1 MFATLE
7 GSSVLWCLLDD
18 EEGKSGLG
26 KPLRPVASPG
36 PSPPFPRLS
45 TSPAIPGI
53 GAMSDWPTPQVFPDW
68 SRWRRSVPCGRAARR
83 KSESEEELVVEEDSS
98 LESSAFLSS
107 PFRALFRSFSACLLA
122 LFLSFFSSLRH

>member
-53 GAMSDWPTPQVFPDW
+53 GAMSDWPTPQVFPDGADGDGL
-68 SRWRRSVPCGRAARR
+68 SPVAGRLGEKASPKKNWLLKKTHHLNHRL
-83 KSESEEELVVEEDSS
+83 SFPLPSG
-98 LESSAFLSS
+98 LSS
-107 PFRALFRSFSACLLA
+107 VLFQPASWLFSYPSFLL
-122 LFLSFFSSLRH
+122 